1 MLLTRTSAAMRIVS
15 PAARILSMVL
25 LALPLAA
32 AALQV
37 TKPEDVGLSS
47 DRLKRINELI
57 ERRIASGDISG
68 AVTLVARRGRVAHFE
83 AQGLAN
89 IDAKKPMSKDAVF
102 RLASMSKP
110 VTGVAIMMLVEEG
123 RVRLTDPVSR
133 YIPEFRGLKVAVVQ
147 PARGPAAAQATP
159 QFYTVPADRE
169 ITIRDLLTH
178 VSGLV
183 SGPISTAEAGKVA
196 RKADE
201 TLADYIPRLGSVP
214 LEFQPGSRWSYSP
227 GAGFDTL
234 GRIVEVVS
242 GQPFDQFLR
251 QRIFNPLEMKD
262 IAFNATPAMEP
273 RRATIYQ
280 KRDGKLQPPAN
291 AASPQPTPYFSGAGG
306 LMSSTEDYLPLGQ
319 MLVNGGQLNGKRLLS
334 PRTVEMMG
342 SPHAPDSLP
351 GRTPGQSFGLSVRL
365 VSDHVKAVSPLSDGS
380 FGWSGA
386 QGTHFWVDPKEKI
399 VAILMV
405 QTSIPE
411 LQRDFEQAVMQAIIE

>member
-1 MLLTRTSAAMRIVS
+1 MLLIRKSMPTRFLFMA
-15 PAARILSMVL
+15 L

-32 AALQV
+32 ASLQV

-47 DRLKRINELI
+47 DRLKRITELI
-57 ERRIASGDISG
+57 ERRIAAGDISG

-89 IDAKKPMSKDAVF
+89 IDAKKAMSKDAVF
-102 RLASMSKP
+102 RLASMTKP

-123 RVRLTDPVSR
+123 RIRLTDLVSR
-133 YIPEFRGLKVAVVQ
+133 YLPELRGLKVAVVQ
-147 PARGPAAAQATP
+147 PARGPAAPGTQAAP

-183 SGPISTAEAGKVA
+183 SGPISTAEAAKVA
-196 RKADE
+196 RKSDE

-242 GQPFDQFLR
+242 GQTFDQFLR

-262 IAFNATPAMEP
+262 IGFNATAVMET

-291 AASPQPTPYFSGAGG
+291 AANSQPTPYFSGAGG

>member
-1 MLLTRTSAAMRIVS
+1 MLLTRTSN
-15 PAARILSMVL
+15 AARILATAL
-25 LALPLAA
+25 LALPLSA

-47 DRLKRINELI
+47 DRLKRINEMI
-57 ERRIASGDISG
+57 DRRIAAGDISG
-68 AVTLVARRGRVAHFE
+68 AVTLVARRGRVVHFE

-89 IDAKKPMSKDAVF
+89 LDAKKPMAKDAVF

-123 RVRLTDPVSR
+123 RIRLTDPVSR

-147 PARGPAAAQATP
+147 PARGGAANAQAAP

-169 ITIRDLLTH
+169 ITIRDLLSH

-183 SGPISTAEAGKVA
+183 SGPISTAEAAKVA
-196 RKADE
+196 RKPGE
-201 TLADYIPRLGSVP
+201 TLADYIPRLASVP

-234 GRIVEVVS
+234 GRVVEVVS
-242 GQPFDQFLR
+242 GQTFDAFLR

-262 IAFNATPAMEP
+262 IGFNATAAMAP
-273 RRATIYQ
+273 RQATIYQ
-280 KRDGKLQPPAN
+280 KRDGKLQVSAN
-291 AASPQPTPYFSGAGG
+291 AAANGQPNVYFSGAGG

-334 PRTVEMMG
+334 PRTVDMMA

-365 VSDHVKAVSPLSDGS
+365 VSDHVKAVSALSDGS

-405 QTSIPE
+405 QTSIGE
-411 LQRDFEQAVMQAIIE
+411 MQRDFEEAVMQSIIE

>member
-1 MLLTRTSAAMRIVS
+1 MLLNRKPTAT
-15 PAARILSMVL
+15 RILSMLL

-32 AALQV
+32 ASLQV
-37 TKPEDVGLSS
+37 TRPEEVGLSA

-57 ERRIASGDISG
+57 DRRIAAGDISG
-68 AVTLVARRGRVAHFE
+68 AVTLVARRGRVVHFE
-83 AQGLAN
+83 AQGLAD
-89 IDAKKPMSKDAVF
+89 IDARKPMSKDAVF

-123 RVRLTDPVSR
+123 KIRLTDPVSR
-133 YIPEFRGLKVAVVQ
+133 YIPEFKGLKVAVPQ
-147 PARGPAAAQATP
+147 PARGPAAAGAPATP

-169 ITIRDLLTH
+169 ITIRDLLSH

-183 SGPISTAEAGKVA
+183 SGTISTAEAAKVA
-196 RKADE
+196 RKGNE

-234 GRIVEVVS
+234 GRVVEVVS
-242 GQPFDQFLR
+242 GQTFDQFLR

-262 IAFNATPAMEP
+262 IGFNATASMAP

-280 KRDGKLQPPAN
+280 KRDGRLQPPAN
-291 AASPQPTPYFSGAGG
+291 ATANPQPTVYFSGAGG
-306 LMSSTEDYLPLGQ
+306 LISSTEDYLPLGQ

-342 SPHAPDSLP
+342 ASHAPDSLP
-351 GRTPGQSFGLSVRL
+351 GRTPGQSFGLSVRV